1 MPTSRAP
8 STGPEAGTQ
17 VPTGTLDLGYPFS
30 LLCEVTFR
38 CPLQCPYCSNPL
50 AFAGALHGELQT
62 GEWIRVL
69 EEAAG
74 LGVLQ
79 ANFSGGEPLLR
90 KDLPELIEAAHK
102 FGLYTNLSTGGTL
115 LSPELARRLKDAGLG
130 GFQLSIQDS
139 RPESA
144 EWIAGM
150 RGSFAKKA
158 EAARIAREAGFA
170 LGINAV
176 LHRQNLDR
184 IEEII
189 ALAEEWGAERLELA
203 NSQYNGWALRNRR
216 WLLPTRA
223 QVERASEVAALAQ
236 KRLRGK
242 MEILFVIPD
251 YYATYPKACLHGWG
265 RAFLTVSADGMTLPC
280 QAAREIAGLS
290 FPNVREKSLREIWF
304 DSEAFNRFRGTDWLP
319 EPCRS
324 CPRKEIDFGGCRCQ
338 AFLLTR
344 NAGATDPACLLSPD
358 HHRIEEALTEAESRE
373 EVAWL
378 YRNPTESKR
387 LSDGSDG
394 APHPSA
400 PAPVEREPG
409 G

>member
-1 MPTSRAP
+1 MPPTRPTSSA
-8 STGPEAGTQ
+8 TAGVAGEQTKI
-17 VPTGTLDLGYPFS
+17 LDLGYPFS

-50 AFAGALHGELQT
+50 AFARSLRDELET
-62 GEWIRVL
+62 KEWIRVL

-90 KDLPELIEAAHK
+90 KDLPELIGAAHAL
-102 FGLYTNLSTGGTL
+102 GLYTNLSTGGTL
-115 LSPELARRLKDAGLG
+115 LTSELAGKLKEAGLA

-150 RGSFAKKA
+150 RGSFVKKA
-158 EAARIAREAGFA
+158 EAARVAREAGFA

-203 NSQYNGWALRNRR
+203 NAQYNGWALENRR

-223 QVERASEVAALAQ
+223 QVEQASNVAAAAQ
-236 KRLRGK
+236 ARLKGK
-242 MEILFVIPD
+242 MDLLFVIPD

-265 RAFLTVSADGMTLPC
+265 RAFLTVSADGQALPC
-280 QAAREIAGLS
+280 QAAREITSLS
-290 FPNVREKSLREIWF
+290 FPNVREKSLRDIWF
-304 DSEAFNRFRGTDWLP
+304 DSEAFNRFRGVGWLP

-324 CPRKEIDFGGCRCQ
+324 CPRRDIDFGGCRCQ
-338 AFLLTR
+338 AFLLTQD
-344 NAGATDPACLLSPD
+344 AGATDPACILSPH
-358 HHRIEEALTEAESRE
+358 HHRIEEALAEAETRE
-373 EVAWL
+373 TVAWS
-378 YRNPTESKR
+378 YRNPIESKR
-387 LSDGSDG
+387 LSE
-394 APHPSA
+394 AEPRPTP
-400 PAPVEREPG
+400 PAVAKPKPTG
-409 G
+409 

>member
-1 MPTSRAP
+1 MRIPNEPSGKDRPAARGEVRA
-8 STGPEAGTQ
+8 
-17 VPTGTLDLGYPFS
+17 LDLGYPFS
-30 LLCEVTFR
+30 LLCELTFR

-50 AFAGALHGELQT
+50 GFARTLGNELET
-62 GEWIRVL
+62 AEWRRVL

-79 ANFSGGEPLLR
+79 AHFSGGEPLLR
-90 KDLPELIEAAHK
+90 KDLPELVATAHSL
-102 FGLYTNLSTGGTL
+102 GLYTNLSTGGTL
-115 LSPELARRLKDAGLG
+115 LSPELARRLKAAGLG

-139 RPESA
+139 RAESA

-158 EAARIAREAGFA
+158 EAARLARDAGLP

-176 LHRQNLDR
+176 LHRQNIDR

-189 ALAEEWGAERLELA
+189 ALAEAWGAERLELA
-203 NSQYNGWALRNRR
+203 NSQYNGWALHNRR

-223 QVERASEVAALAQ
+223 QVERASRAAEAARA
-236 KRLRGK
+236 RLRGK

-265 RAFLTVSADGMTLPC
+265 RAFLTVSADGLALPC
-280 QAAREIAGLS
+280 QAAREITRLS
-290 FPNVREKSLREIWF
+290 FPNVRKESLRDIWF
-304 DSEAFNRFRGTDWLP
+304 HSEAFNRFRGTDWLP

-324 CPRKEIDFGGCRCQ
+324 CPRREIDFGGCRCQ
-338 AFLLTR
+338 AFLLTQD
-344 NAGATDPACLLSPD
+344 AGATDPACILSPH
-358 HHRIEEALTEAESRE
+358 HHRIEEALLEAENRE
-373 EVAWL
+373 AISWR

-387 LSDGSDG
+387 LSER
-394 APHPSA
+394 AQPQAHP
-400 PAPVEREPG
+400 PAHSPRTT
-409 G
+409 

>member
-1 MPTSRAP
+1 MPQARAA
-8 STGPEAGTQ
+8 SGATEGVAGEQ
-17 VPTGTLDLGYPFS
+17 AKALNSGYPFS
-30 LLCEVTFR
+30 LLCEITFR

-50 AFAGALHGELQT
+50 GFARSLRDELQT
-62 GEWIRVL
+62 KEWLRVL

-90 KDLPELIEAAHK
+90 KDLPELIGAAHSL
-102 FGLYTNLSTGGTL
+102 GLYPNLSTGGTL
-115 LSPELARRLKDAGLG
+115 LTSELAKKLKEAGLG

-144 EWIAGM
+144 EWTAGM
-150 RGSFAKKA
+150 QGSFAKKA
-158 EAARIAREAGFA
+158 EAGRIAREAGFA

-203 NSQYNGWALRNRR
+203 NAQYNGWALANRR

-223 QVERASEVAALAQ
+223 QVEHASTVAAAAQ

-242 MEILFVIPD
+242 MDLLFVIPD
-251 YYATYPKACLHGWG
+251 YYADYPKACLHGWG
-265 RAFLTVSADGMTLPC
+265 RAFLTVSADGQVLPC
-280 QAAREIAGLS
+280 QAAREITSLS
-290 FPNVREKSLREIWF
+290 FPNVREQSLRDIWF
-304 DSEAFNRFRGTDWLP
+304 DSEAFNRFRGTSWLP

-324 CPRKEIDFGGCRCQ
+324 CPRRELDFGGCRCQ
-338 AFLLTR
+338 AFLLTQD
-344 NAGATDPACLLSPD
+344 AGATDPACLLSPH
-358 HHRIEEALTEAESRE
+358 HHRIEEALAEAETRGA
-373 EVAWL
+373 VAWS

-387 LSDGSDG
+387 LSE
-394 APHPSA
+394 AAHPA
-400 PAPVEREPG
+400 LPTPAKPEPAG
-409 G
+409 Y